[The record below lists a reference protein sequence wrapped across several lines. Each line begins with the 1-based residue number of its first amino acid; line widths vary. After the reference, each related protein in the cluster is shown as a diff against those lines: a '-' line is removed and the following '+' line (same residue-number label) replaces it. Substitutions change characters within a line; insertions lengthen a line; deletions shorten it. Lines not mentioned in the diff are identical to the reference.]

1 MQSFNDFLSENN
13 RVEEYLRQGY
23 QIWVRRYINHSQM
36 EAVTDQSMRDFL
48 QWLGSKYTKT
58 QIAHAKRALQL
69 YSYFRARYPS
79 TACAKRDSSIRPVQT
94 APDACTP
101 EGLCAFAGRETPG
114 GGEAALPRAEGNRA
128 LRNDP
133 VPHIGAEL
141 ERSHGVTPVRGSQI
155 NPSDAVA
162 PVSAGHRPQLL
173 FLSWEVV
180 QGSIIRLMRLRHLSM
195 RTEKAYLAWINQ
207 FKNFLKGKPCR
218 KVSEQDL
225 KDFLSYLA
233 VERKVAAATQRLAFN
248 AILFLY
254 RNILGI
260 DIDGLST
267 VVPSRVPKKL
277 PVVLTREEIQRVFS
291 RLKKPYLLMAQLIYG
306 GGLRLEECLSLRVKD
321 IDFERGCLTVRGGK
335 GGKDRQTVLP
345 EKIIH
350 EIHRH
355 LLKVHTLHDQDRKKG
370 IGVSLPGSLA
380 RKYTGASLEWGW
392 YWVFPSESISLDRAS
407 NVAMRYHLYP
417 TTLQKAFRDAVKA
430 AGIVKHASIHTLRHS
445 FATHLI
451 EKGYDIRTIQEL
463 LGHTDVSTTM
473 IYTHVATK
481 NKLGVTSPVDA
492 L

>member
-13 RVEEYLRQGY
+13 RIEEYLRQGN
-23 QIWVRRYINHSQM
+23 QIWVRRYINFSQT

-48 QWLGSKYTKT
+48 QWIGNKYTKT

-79 TACAKRDSSIRPVQT
+79 KASAKRDSSVRPVQPI
-94 APDACTP
+94 PDARGPDETRGDGNAAIPRGDSTP
-101 EGLCAFAGRETPG
+101 AQRTDPA
-114 GGEAALPRAEGNRA
+114 PRNGPA
-128 LRNDP
+128 LRADP
-133 VPHIGAEL
+133 ASGLGAEL
-141 ERSHGVTPVRGSQI
+141 ERSLGVTPVRGSQA
-155 NPSDAVA
+155 NPRDAVA
-162 PVSAGHRPQLL
+162 PASAGHRPQLL

-180 QGSIIRLMRLRHLSM
+180 QESIIRLMRLKHLSL

-207 FKNFLKGKPCR
+207 FKSFLKGKPCR

-248 AILFLY
+248 AVLFLY

-350 EIHRH
+350 EINRH

-370 IGVSLPGSLA
+370 IGVNLPGSLPGSTRAPALSGA
-380 RKYTGASLEWGW
+380 GTGYFL
-392 YWVFPSESISLDRAS
+392 R
-407 NVAMRYHLYP
+407 
-417 TTLQKAFRDAVKA
+417 KAFRWTV
-430 AGIVKHASIHTLRHS
+430 LRMWQCD
-445 FATHLI
+445 T
-451 EKGYDIRTIQEL
+451 T
-463 LGHTDVSTTM
+463 STRLPCRRLSGT
-473 IYTHVATK
+473 
-481 NKLGVTSPVDA
+481 P
-492 L
+492 